1 MSFFWL
7 FFRQSQNFALVLS
20 PEDDALHQEEDAED
34 QKEGRLP
41 KDPAL
46 DAQAI
51 PLILQEF
58 DMLAWKRVN
67 EGDPI
72 LLNFLLTRLQ
82 EEFETPG
89 QLEETPGQPL
99 LLDPLH
105 EEGQTPVQ
113 DGHTTLKVDPTP
125 QCQDLIFEHMMR
137 QQSTGLDLTPG
148 CQHQRT
154 YFDSNPAGLTLD
166 HEYFV
171 NDEDILPYV
180 NNCNSYLLA

>member
-7 FFRQSQNFALVLS
+7 FFRYSQNFGLVLS

-58 DMLAWKRVN
+58 DMLGWKRVN

-72 LLNFLLTRLQ
+72 LLNFLLTRL
-82 EEFETPG
+82 
-89 QLEETPGQPL
+89 
-99 LLDPLH
+99 
-105 EEGQTPVQ
+105 
-113 DGHTTLKVDPTP
+113 
-125 QCQDLIFEHMMR
+125 
-137 QQSTGLDLTPG
+137 
-148 CQHQRT
+148 
-154 YFDSNPAGLTLD
+154 
-166 HEYFV
+166 
-171 NDEDILPYV
+171 
-180 NNCNSYLLA
+180 